1 LAKWTFAVG
10 FCLMLVATGTLVGKY
25 WKNPILKSTISKMKT
40 IDVLEG
46 DPLASYTPANYLP
59 DHPHTLNLLILGC
72 DRDYVGKRI
81 NGVAVPVPLMNTNGR
96 SDAIMIAHY
105 DFDKKTISL
114 MTIPRDTAVH
124 VPGHSTHKINAAHQF
139 GGPELTQQTIK
150 DAFGIDTDAYVSLH
164 FEAFEKIV
172 DTVGGVDINVKKPLD
187 YDDNWALLHIHLKPG
202 QQHLN
207 GYQAMGYVRIRHSDS
222 DLMRAERQHEF
233 LEALRNQ
240 IRTPKMLWEGVEVLN
255 TITDNLHMSPNLNT
269 DKLLALAN
277 WSKALPKESITLATM
292 PCIEGPSYVTVNR
305 KPARKMVAQ
314 SFFGGTEDSVTMSR
328 RLITAAMFR
337 WTHRCRLPTIR
348 TRRRTPARG
357 TPRIIREAL
366 PNRTDLLPTRS
377 PTIPETKGRTIL
389 LPRTPPRLR
398 LRSHF
403 CPLRRPPNQRSDKTE
418 QGRRGVFHDA
428 LYFIGSTERTQL
440 SELRGSPPDVWP
452 WRFCAGARQLRGVF
466 CRWASHNAH
475 ERGPL

>member
-1 LAKWTFAVG
+1 MNDSEQPGAQPSGGSGTGDRSSVSGGPVSRRRRARPNRFWQLAKWTFAVG
-10 FCLMLVATGTLVGKY
+10 FCLMLVASGTLVGKY
-25 WKNPILKSTISKMKT
+25 WKNKAVRDVFKGITPKGV
-40 IDVLEG
+40 IDL
-46 DPLASYTPANYLP
+46 DPLESYTPANYLP

-81 NGVAVPVPLMNTNGR
+81 NGQAVPVPLMNTNGR

-105 DFDKKTISL
+105 DFDKKTISV

-172 DTVGGVDINVKKPLD
+172 DTVGGVDINVKKQLD

-240 IRTPKMLWEGVEVLN
+240 IRTPAMLMKGVDVLN

-269 DKLLALAN
+269 LKLLALAN
-277 WSKALPKESITLATM
+277 WSKSLPKESISLVTM

-314 SFFGGTEDSVTMSR
+314 IFFAGNEDSVT
-328 RLITAAMFR
+328 ITAPDKEGVYAMN
-337 WTHRCRLPTIR
+337 HRG
-348 TRRRTPARG
+348 TRRRSRLHPHDVSSG
-357 TPRIIREAL
+357 DNGSDVPL
-366 PNRTDLLPTRS
+366 D
-377 PTIPETKGRTIL
+377 
-389 LPRTPPRLR
+389 TPPQAPDNTDATQN
-398 LRSHF
+398 SSK
-403 CPLRRPPNQRSDKTE
+403 SDAPDGPGGASKSD
-418 QGRRGVFHDA
+418 GPAPDKKSNDSGDK
-428 LYFIGSTERTQL
+428 GKD
-440 SELRGSPPDVWP
+440 SPPSKDTTATAP
-452 WRFCAGARQLRGVF
+452 QLAF
-466 CRWASHNAH
+466 L
-475 ERGPL
+475 PFT